1 MIQLPL
7 QYGCHRLPSE
17 AVEKVRGLCPARGN
31 PLNVTFLVKIEK
43 KFDFEVVTALRK
55 THQTGG
61 ILEPDGRKLFPPE
74 NQRTIID
81 HKGTQAWAEYFPS
94 GILATPGHQLL
105 RHLFVAN
112 SCHDSASASIWLPS
126 PPIRSRGE
134 SSWPVPCT
142 RESTQCDVFVVT
154 RLVELYNRKGPLPKT
169 KGQIRIFVLEVQT
182 ILLGILEPDGRKLF
196 PPENQRT
203 IIDHKGTQAWAE
215 YFPSGILATPG
226 HHFRF
231 NMAAIASH
239 PKPWK
244 KVRGLCPARGNPL
257 NVTFLVKIKKKFD
270 FEVVTA
276 LRILEPDGRK
286 LFPSENQRTII
297 DHKGTQAWAEYFPSG
312 ILATPGHQLLR
323 HLFVANSCHDSAS
336 ASIWLP
342 SPPIR
347 SRGESSWPVPCTR
360 ESTQCDVF
368 GILEPD
374 GRKLFP
380 SENQRTIIDHKGTQ
394 AWAEYFP
401 SGILATP
408 GHQLLRHLFV
418 ANSCHDSASASIW
431 LPSPPIRSRGES
443 SWPVPCTRESTQC
456 DVFVVTRLVE
466 LYNRKG
472 PLPKTKGQI
481 RIFVLEV
488 QTILL
493 GILEPDG
500 RKLFPPENQRTIIDH
515 KSTQAWPNT
524 FHLAFWLH
532 QATSY

>member
-1 MIQLPL
+1 MTGL
-7 QYGCHRLPSE
+7 
-17 AVEKVRGLCPARGN
+17 VRSTQNWQCD
-31 PLNVTFLVKIEK
+31 VLVKIEK
-43 KFDFEVVTALRK
+43 KLDFEVVTRLVELYNRKGPLPKTKGQIRIFVLEVQIILLGILEPDGRKLFPPENQRTIIDHKGTQAWAEYFPSGILATPGHQLLRHLFVANSCHDSASASIWLPSPPIRSRGESSWPVPCTRESTQCDVFVVTRLVELYNRKGPLPK
-55 THQTGG
+55 TKGQIRIFVLEVQTILLG

-239 PKPWK
+239 PKPW
-244 KVRGLCPARGNPL
+244 
-257 NVTFLVKIKKKFD
+257 
-270 FEVVTA
+270 
-276 LRILEPDGRK
+276 RK
-286 LFPSENQRTII
+286 
-297 DHKGTQAWAEYFPSG
+297 
-312 ILATPGHQLLR
+312 
-323 HLFVANSCHDSAS
+323 FVACALH
-336 ASIWLP
+336 
-342 SPPIR
+342 
-347 SRGESSWPVPCTR
+347 E
-360 ESTQCDVF
+360 
-368 GILEPD
+368 GIH
-374 GRKLFP
+374 
-380 SENQRTIIDHKGTQ
+380 SM
-394 AWAEYFP
+394 
-401 SGILATP
+401 
-408 GHQLLRHLFV
+408 
-418 ANSCHDSASASIW
+418 
-431 LPSPPIRSRGES
+431 
-443 SWPVPCTRESTQC
+443 
-456 DVFVVTRLVE
+456 
-466 LYNRKG
+466 
-472 PLPKTKGQI
+472 
-481 RIFVLEV
+481 
-488 QTILL
+488 
-493 GILEPDG
+493 
-500 RKLFPPENQRTIIDH
+500 
-515 KSTQAWPNT
+515 
-524 FHLAFWLH
+524 
-532 QATSY
+532 

>member
-276 LRILEPDGRK
+276 LL
-286 LFPSENQRTII
+286 
-297 DHKGTQAWAEYFPSG
+297 
-312 ILATPGHQLLR
+312 
-323 HLFVANSCHDSAS
+323 
-336 ASIWLP
+336 
-342 SPPIR
+342 
-347 SRGESSWPVPCTR
+347 
-360 ESTQCDVF
+360 
-368 GILEPD
+368 
-374 GRKLFP
+374 
-380 SENQRTIIDHKGTQ
+380 
-394 AWAEYFP
+394 
-401 SGILATP
+401 
-408 GHQLLRHLFV
+408 
-418 ANSCHDSASASIW
+418 
-431 LPSPPIRSRGES
+431 
-443 SWPVPCTRESTQC
+443 
-456 DVFVVTRLVE
+456 VTRLVE

>member
-276 LRILEPDGRK
+276 LL
-286 LFPSENQRTII
+286 
-297 DHKGTQAWAEYFPSG
+297 
-312 ILATPGHQLLR
+312 
-323 HLFVANSCHDSAS
+323 
-336 ASIWLP
+336 
-342 SPPIR
+342 
-347 SRGESSWPVPCTR
+347 
-360 ESTQCDVF
+360 
-368 GILEPD
+368 
-374 GRKLFP
+374 
-380 SENQRTIIDHKGTQ
+380 
-394 AWAEYFP
+394 
-401 SGILATP
+401 
-408 GHQLLRHLFV
+408 
-418 ANSCHDSASASIW
+418 
-431 LPSPPIRSRGES
+431 
-443 SWPVPCTRESTQC
+443 
-456 DVFVVTRLVE
+456 VTRLVE

-500 RKLFPPENQRTIIDH
+500 RKLFPSENQRTIIDH
-515 KSTQAWPNT
+515 KGTQAWAEYFPSGI
-524 FHLAFWLH
+524 LATPGHHFRFNMAAIASHPKPWRKFVACALH
-532 QATSY
+532 EGIHSM